1 MIKVLTQIKR
11 KGYLWNTSQTLELSY
26 RRKSEES
33 ETVTMGI
40 KDKRVQQAKLAKL
53 QKERAEEMKNE
64 VAGLQGRLQRTSQE
78 AKDKLQ
84 QEKLV
89 PGGSRAS
96 HK

>member
-1 MIKVLTQIKR
+1 MT
-11 KGYLWNTSQTLELSY
+11 TS
-26 RRKSEES
+26 R
-33 ETVTMGI
+33 
-40 KDKRVQQAKLAKL
+40 KDKRAQQTKLPKL

-84 QEKLV
+84 QEKPV
-89 PGGSRAS
+89 AGGSRMS

>member
-11 KGYLWNTSQTLELSY
+11 KGYLWNTSQTLERSY

-33 ETVTMGI
+33 GTVTMGG
-40 KDKRVQQAKLAKL
+40 KDKRAQRTKLPKL

-64 VAGLQGRLQRTSQE
+64 VTGLQGRLQRTSQE

-84 QEKLV
+84 QEKPV